1 MQDTRDRSDLYIRVK
16 ATTIESVLNDG
27 RFKSQFETKT
37 SQGFLDTESPSHGI
51 RGELEERLFGYKSNT
66 DAKNRPVYGYLS
78 DGDGLDESVWQYGDV
93 AVKLKKDQ
101 VRKRTTLTHKDSLSD
116 ARDSRVA
123 RLFDDADERMVKIED
138 FGFLRAQKT
147 AELDFLDYFEAQY
160 HGGITLD
167 DIEHV
172 VFTPDAINEFNDNK
186 KKRLKSLLKKKKVK
200 FFGL

>member
-1 MQDTRDRSDLYIRVK
+1 M
-16 ATTIESVLNDG
+16 
-27 RFKSQFETKT
+27 
-37 SQGFLDTESPSHGI
+37 
-51 RGELEERLFGYKSNT
+51 
-66 DAKNRPVYGYLS
+66 
-78 DGDGLDESVWQYGDV
+78 
-93 AVKLKKDQ
+93 
-101 VRKRTTLTHKDSLSD
+101 RKRTTLTHKDSLSD